1 MKPARKKYIEEL
13 LTEAEVDAFVF
24 FDLANIRYLSDF
36 TGTDGVLV
44 VTRQAATF
52 LTDSRY
58 QTQACQQVTVESVIC
73 YQKKLDGLVAELL
86 RLGTRRVGFEAET
99 LTVATWED
107 LKKKANGQI
116 DWIAVTKP
124 LRALRSIKDK
134 EEIAALEHAALLN
147 QQAFDEITPL
157 LKPGTT
163 EREIALALEF
173 ALKTLGGEE
182 KAFDFIIASGER
194 GAMPHGLA
202 SEKQLRSGELVT
214 IDFGTRVA
222 GYHSDET
229 VTVAIGAVEQKL
241 RDIYDTVLMA
251 HDLALAAVKP
261 GIGIVELDAV
271 AREYI
276 TSKGYG
282 DFFGHGLGHGLGL
295 NVHEFPALS
304 PNSEGDLEEGMVITI
319 EPGIYMPD
327 IGGVRIEDSVV
338 VTAHGCRCLTRIAKK
353 FQQFPA

>member
-1 MKPARKKYIEEL
+1 MEKL

-24 FDLANIRYLSDF
+24 FDLANIRYLADF

-44 VTRQAATF
+44 VNREGATF

-58 QTQACQQVTVESVIC
+58 QTQARQQVSAESVIC
-73 YQKKLDGLVAELL
+73 YQKKLDGLVAELQ
-86 RLGTRRVGFEAET
+86 RLGVHRVGFESES
-99 LTVATWED
+99 LTVATWEE
-107 LKKKANGQI
+107 LQNKTAGKI
-116 DWIAVTKP
+116 DWVGIAKP
-124 LRALRSIKDK
+124 IRSLRSIKDR

-147 QQAFDEITPL
+147 QKAFDEIIPL

-182 KAFDFIIASGER
+182 KAFDFIVASGER

-202 SEKQLRSGELVT
+202 SDKPLNSGELVT

-241 RDIYDTVLMA
+241 RDIYDTVLAA

-261 GIGIVELDAV
+261 GIGILELDAV

-276 TSKGYG
+276 TGKGYG

-295 NVHEFPALS
+295 KVHEFPALS
-304 PNSEGDLEEGMVITI
+304 PTSGGDMEEGMVVTI
-319 EPGIYMPD
+319 EPGIYMPK
-327 IGGVRIEDSVV
+327 IGGARIEDTVV
-338 VTAHGCRCLTRIAKK
+338 VTAEGCRCLTRIAKK